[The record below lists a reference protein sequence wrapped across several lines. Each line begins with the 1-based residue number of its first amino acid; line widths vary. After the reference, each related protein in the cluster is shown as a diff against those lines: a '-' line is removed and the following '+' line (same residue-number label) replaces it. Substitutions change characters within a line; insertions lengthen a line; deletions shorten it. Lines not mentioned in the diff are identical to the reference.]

1 MAVLRSLD
9 GIVSGRRLAG
19 LGLLALAGSLTEGIG
34 LVMLAPLLQL
44 TTGLAG
50 AGLPGWLAGI
60 AGVLGLKGFLA
71 LFVVLIL
78 VRTLLV
84 QWRIDSELRL
94 QMEVANGL
102 RTRLFRA
109 LMAAD
114 WRFLAERRQ
123 GELMALVLNTVDRA
137 AMALQVLMSLGA
149 AGLTLLVMLVAAL
162 AIAPLPSLALG
173 ACGALVLALYGGLR
187 RRAAQQGAR
196 LGQTW
201 GQFYEFFAER
211 INALRAIRIFG
222 VQDQEARRA
231 EAMAEELQ
239 AVRLSFQRGL
249 GLGQVVLQTCA
260 GAALALAVWLGL
272 EVWHMPLSVLLPL
285 VALAARAVPLL
296 GTLQSS
302 WQTWS
307 HDAVAFAEIEDM
319 ADRAQAAAEP
329 PLKGPPLPPLCRA
342 ISLSGVGVRFA
353 GREAPAL
360 AGIDL
365 DFPVGSTT
373 FVTGPSGAGK
383 STLADLLGGL
393 ILPDA
398 GTITIDGLSLAQA
411 GPSAWRGQVAYVQQ
425 EPLLFD
431 ATIRENLLWAEPQA
445 DEARLRE
452 VLVQASAGFVFDLP
466 EGLDTRTGASGRQLS
481 GGERQRIA
489 LARALLRC
497 PSLLILDEATS
508 ALDAANE
515 AAICEAIG
523 PLRGTLTMVIIGH
536 RGALS
541 ELAERRIEL
550 IEGRLSGCVELLP

>member
-1 MAVLRSLD
+1 MALHFELVTPARLVRSED
-9 GIVSGRRLAG
+9 VHMVVVPG
-19 LGLLALAGSLTEGIG
+19 TEG
-34 LVMLAPLLQL
+34 
-44 TTGLAG
+44 
-50 AGLPGWLAGI
+50 
-60 AGVLGLKGFLA
+60 
-71 LFVVLIL
+71 
-78 VRTLLV
+78 
-84 QWRIDSELRL
+84 
-94 QMEVANGL
+94 
-102 RTRLFRA
+102 
-109 LMAAD
+109 
-114 WRFLAERRQ
+114 
-123 GELMALVLNTVDRA
+123 
-137 AMALQVLMSLGA
+137 
-149 AGLTLLVMLVAAL
+149 
-162 AIAPLPSLALG
+162 
-173 ACGALVLALYGGLR
+173 
-187 RRAAQQGAR
+187 
-196 LGQTW
+196 
-201 GQFYEFFAER
+201 EF
-211 INALRAIRIFG
+211 G
-222 VQDQEARRA
+222 
-231 EAMAEELQ
+231 
-239 AVRLSFQRGL
+239 
-249 GLGQVVLQTCA
+249 
-260 GAALALAVWLGL
+260 
-272 EVWHMPLSVLLPL
+272 VLLPL

-360 AGIDL
+360 SGIDL

-398 GTITIDGLSLAQA
+398 GTITIDGLPLAQA

-515 AAICEAIG
+515 AAICAAIG